1 MCCQCVADVLLMYC
15 ERVANVLRLPLEAEH
30 LSLEA
35 SVGEGR
41 RLHLVAVRRRIIS
54 QHTMLIISQHTM
66 IIISQH
72 TMIIISQHTML
83 IIGVNDLSVSLT
95 VIVSLLQQHLSQV
108 TKLTLKQTN
117 TRLN

>member
-54 QHTMLIISQHTM
+54 QHTMLII
-66 IIISQH
+66 
-72 TMIIISQHTML
+72 
-83 IIGVNDLSVSLT
+83 GVNDLSVSLT